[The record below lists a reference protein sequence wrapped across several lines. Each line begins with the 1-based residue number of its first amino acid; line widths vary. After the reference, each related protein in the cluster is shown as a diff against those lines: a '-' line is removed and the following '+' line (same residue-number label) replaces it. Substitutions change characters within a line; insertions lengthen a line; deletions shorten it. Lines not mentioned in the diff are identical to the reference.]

1 MSLVPDCYV
10 FAPQTVAETTPIIT
24 RHLPGAEVTSEC
36 FDAYVAWRHGPD
48 VRVGAALAYRI
59 ARDLRGGRE
68 VDRSAPADWHV
79 RSIEPSIDVDW
90 APGREASRRTVGTE
104 IWFSRSYAPPEGYDE
119 RGPDVDV
126 VPPPGRAAVLAA

>member
-10 FAPQTVAETTPIIT
+10 FAPHTVAETSPVIT

-36 FDAYVAWRHGPD
+36 FDAYVTWRHGPD

-59 ARDLRGGRE
+59 VRDLRGGRD
-68 VDRSAPADWHV
+68 VDGSVPADWHV
-79 RSIEPSIDVDW
+79 RSIEPSVDVDW
-90 APGREASRRTVGTE
+90 APGRETTRRTVGTE
-104 IWFSRSYAPPEGYDE
+104 IWFSRSYALPEGYDE

-126 VPPPGRAAVLAA
+126 IPPPGRVAALSA